1 MAENTINVKVKQ
13 RTDTE
18 SNWAS
23 KNPVLLK
30 GEMAISSDKNN
41 KYKIGDGTSAWSVLS
56 YAKADLSKSD
66 VTTALGYTPPTTNTT
81 YNDVTQSAHGLMTAA
96 DKKKLDGIASGA
108 TKVTVD
114 STLSSTSTNPV
125 QNKVINSALTEK
137 SNKNH
142 THDLST
148 MINTLSTGTATPIDD
163 DYYISQYSGGGTTTT
178 TYHRR
183 PVKALFEYIKGKLS
197 KVAVSGSY
205 NDLSN
210 KPAIPTVGN
219 GTVTIKQAGTSK
231 GTFSMNQSGNT
242 TIELTDNNSWRG
254 IQNNLTS
261 TSTTDS
267 LSANQGKILNES
279 KLMHK
284 TINTSKTDLNTLT
297 ETGIYH
303 IVITDA
309 LNAPASNHGTLY
321 VDTTVGTK
329 YQVFMSDNVTNY
341 MHKRYYDN
349 TNKKW
354 LGWTQ
359 LKLTDTVYTHPSHTA
374 KSNGLYKITVDSTG
388 HVSGTTAVTKSDITA
403 LGIPSTNTTYL
414 TGTSSTSGLTKLY
427 TGTGTATDGT
437 MTQAAIK
444 SSLDGK
450 SDSSH
455 THNQIVNGS
464 YGASVSSDGYV
475 LPVGNS
481 WIGKQGKSWDTAY
494 ITNVHGTAD
503 SAVKLATAR
512 TVSNTEDFVMSFS
525 YDGSANSNANLR
537 YYNSRINVG
546 NTNHYPYHRF
556 AKIDTQT
563 GFYIDKTSTF
573 LITQD
578 YDGGG
583 WGIVRISLRTNNSS
597 SVSTVEA
604 KWLVRCGLNADC
616 VQIGLYNVFGK
627 TYADAFFK
635 TLGTYAGTV
644 IRNLASGARG
654 NIARTWTLIDSAEA
668 NDTTTSDKKT
678 STESYASTSTAATT
692 LHSQAYTSVVVATDG
707 GTVSYAISAGS
718 VAWNN
723 ISGKPSTFTPSSHTH
738 NYAGSSS
745 AGGSAN
751 SLSYFQNTSSTNV
764 GQAEGGSNAIAYI
777 SDYSGT
783 ALTSGVKDGALYRQ
797 AYSTSWVHQIY
808 GDYRTGQ
815 IAVRGKNN
823 GAWQNWRRVLDESNY
838 KTFCTPANIGAA
850 AANHSHSNYLTGIN
864 KSMVINALGYTP
876 PTTDTNTWRGVQN
889 NLTSTA
895 TDQSLSAYQG
905 KVLKDL
911 VDTKTTFTYSSTQP
925 NSPASN
931 AVWIG

>member
-41 KYKIGDGTSAWSVLS
+41 KYKIGDGTSTWSVLS

-81 YNDVTQSAHGLMTAA
+81 YNDVTQSTHGLMTAI

-261 TSTTDS
+261 T
-267 LSANQGKILNES
+267 
-279 KLMHK
+279 
-284 TINTSKTDLNTLT
+284 
-297 ETGIYH
+297 
-303 IVITDA
+303 
-309 LNAPASNHGTLY
+309 
-321 VDTTVGTK
+321 
-329 YQVFMSDNVTNY
+329 
-341 MHKRYYDN
+341 
-349 TNKKW
+349 
-354 LGWTQ
+354 
-359 LKLTDTVYTHPSHTA
+359 
-374 KSNGLYKITVDSTG
+374 
-388 HVSGTTAVTKSDITA
+388 
-403 LGIPSTNTTYL
+403 
-414 TGTSSTSGLTKLY
+414 
-427 TGTGTATDGT
+427 
-437 MTQAAIK
+437 
-444 SSLDGK
+444 
-450 SDSSH
+450 
-455 THNQIVNGS
+455 
-464 YGASVSSDGYV
+464 
-475 LPVGNS
+475 
-481 WIGKQGKSWDTAY
+481 
-494 ITNVHGTAD
+494 
-503 SAVKLATAR
+503 
-512 TVSNTEDFVMSFS
+512 
-525 YDGSANSNANLR
+525 
-537 YYNSRINVG
+537 
-546 NTNHYPYHRF
+546 
-556 AKIDTQT
+556 
-563 GFYIDKTSTF
+563 
-573 LITQD
+573 
-578 YDGGG
+578 
-583 WGIVRISLRTNNSS
+583 
-597 SVSTVEA
+597 
-604 KWLVRCGLNADC
+604 
-616 VQIGLYNVFGK
+616 
-627 TYADAFFK
+627 
-635 TLGTYAGTV
+635 
-644 IRNLASGARG
+644 
-654 NIARTWTLIDSAEA
+654 
-668 NDTTTSDKKT
+668 
-678 STESYASTSTAATT
+678 
-692 LHSQAYTSVVVATDG
+692 
-707 GTVSYAISAGS
+707 
-718 VAWNN
+718 
-723 ISGKPSTFTPSSHTH
+723 
-738 NYAGSSS
+738 
-745 AGGSAN
+745 
-751 SLSYFQNTSSTNV
+751 
-764 GQAEGGSNAIAYI
+764 
-777 SDYSGT
+777 
-783 ALTSGVKDGALYRQ
+783 
-797 AYSTSWVHQIY
+797 
-808 GDYRTGQ
+808 
-815 IAVRGKNN
+815 
-823 GAWQNWRRVLDESNY
+823 
-838 KTFCTPANIGAA
+838 
-850 AANHSHSNYLTGIN
+850 
-864 KSMVINALGYTP
+864 
-876 PTTDTNTWRGVQN
+876 
-889 NLTSTA
+889 A